1 MSDDSKKIVRVLLRL
16 AKMAVKLLEELLEE
30 K

>member
-1 MSDDSKKIVRVLLRL
+1 MTEDGKKIARVLLRGF
-16 AKMAVKLLEELLEE
+16 KMIVKLLEELLEE